1 MVKKS
6 KGEGIMNKKKLKEFY
21 ELLEKSSLSDVEKKD
36 IIFIAE
42 YFSHKHNPALSSR
55 SFLFQG
61 DVGVGKTYLAEK
73 LLAALEKEVVTLGCA
88 DFSFKNTVKCSYLGE
103 IPGKISNDKE
113 QIIFLDDLN
122 SLFKSNEYGVDS
134 EDKRDFM
141 KILETVKRNPKKLL
155 ICTINEMSD
164 LDDRMIDRIEV
175 ITSFEVPT
183 EINKKEFLQ
192 NKFKTFMTS
201 ELVELVS
208 HNSIGY
214 NYRDLPEMIKLAYR
228 LGNST
233 ISQES
238 VKKALRIYRPTQL
251 YGFSVYNGINTTLA
265 DVIGKKE
272 AVKTVKRLVH
282 IYKNEHLSQQLGL
295 KRANLLL
302 FQGQAGTGKTFM
314 AKALAGE
321 LGFPLISAK
330 AGGFDMGVFETIQR
344 ITKLAKRY
352 RNCVLFIDEAEK
364 MFGNPRFEEDNMVL
378 GELQRCLEG
387 ADGKEIRSVVILA
400 VNDLDRFGEG
410 IQDRFNIIKFNL
422 PSYEDRLE
430 FCKSKVENAKEKL
443 KQEIDYNYLAQ
454 KTKDMSFRE
463 IDRFWNDLMFH
474 YLENKNEINNETIA
488 YLIKASG
495 KEETDSMFG

>member
-1 MVKKS
+1 
-6 KGEGIMNKKKLKEFY
+6 
-21 ELLEKSSLSDVEKKD
+21 
-36 IIFIAE
+36 
-42 YFSHKHNPALSSR
+42 
-55 SFLFQG
+55 
-61 DVGVGKTYLAEK
+61 
-73 LLAALEKEVVTLGCA
+73 
-88 DFSFKNTVKCSYLGE
+88 
-103 IPGKISNDKE
+103 
-113 QIIFLDDLN
+113 
-122 SLFKSNEYGVDS
+122 
-134 EDKRDFM
+134 
-141 KILETVKRNPKKLL
+141 
-155 ICTINEMSD
+155 
-164 LDDRMIDRIEV
+164 MIDRIEV

-272 AVKTVKRLVH
+272 AVKVVKRLVH

-410 IQDRFNIIKFNL
+410 IQDRFNIVKFNL

-430 FCKSKVENAKEKL
+430 FCKSKVEDAKEKL

-474 YLENKNEINNETIA
+474 YLENKKEINNETIA
-488 YLIKASG
+488 YLMKSSG
-495 KEETDSMFG
+495 KVETDSMFG